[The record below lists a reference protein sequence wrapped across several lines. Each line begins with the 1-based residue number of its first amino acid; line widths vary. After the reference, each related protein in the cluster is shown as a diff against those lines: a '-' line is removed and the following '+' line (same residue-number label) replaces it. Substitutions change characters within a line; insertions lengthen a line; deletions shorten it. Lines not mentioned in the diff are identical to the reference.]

1 MGFLTKKNSGMNGIK
16 YFVDTNCFI
25 YLLDAYPLLT
35 SFAHEGW
42 AFSYITEIELLSKKN
57 IDSNE
62 DLLIR
67 SMLSTC
73 YKVDHNQQISD
84 LTIKLKRENSI
95 KLPDAIIAASAQLL
109 QLPLLTADKGFS
121 KIKSI
126 DCIIL
131 DL

>member
-1 MGFLTKKNSGMNGIK
+1 MNGIK

-25 YLLDAYPLLT
+25 YLLNENPLIV
-35 SFAHEGW
+35 SFAQEEW

-57 IDSNE
+57 LDENE
-62 DLLIR
+62 DFLIR

-73 YKVDHNQQISD
+73 YKVEHNQQISEIA
-84 LTIKLKRENSI
+84 IKLKRENNI

-109 QLPLLTADKGFS
+109 RLPLLTADKDFS
-121 KIKSI
+121 KIKNI

-131 DL
+131 NL

>member
-1 MGFLTKKNSGMNGIK
+1 MGLVTRKNSGMNGIK

-25 YLLDAYPLLT
+25 YLLEQNPLLT
-35 SFAHEGW
+35 SFAHEKW

-57 IDSNE
+57 IDNNE
-62 DLLIR
+62 DFLIR
-67 SMLSTC
+67 SMLSIC

-84 LTIKLKRENSI
+84 LVINLKREDNI

-109 QLPLLTADKGFS
+109 QLPLLTADKGFTN
-121 KIKSI
+121 IKSI

-131 DL
+131 NL